1 MGNTAL
7 NRQITQRLKEGGWS
21 RLRTNGKHA
30 VWEHPSGVHFT
41 APSTSKDTSHHRANY
56 LTAIA
61 RLERQAMDTQGA
73 TVQTLEAEMSTPPT
87 VIAPPDSQP
96 PTVVAPAI
104 EVTIVTEQPPV
115 VEAPAPTLSKDDD
128 IWRIVRVLSK
138 ARLTD
143 QEVHSLV
150 DHMIHDVE
158 NVLLGETCK

>member
-1 MGNTAL
+1 
-7 NRQITQRLKEGGWS
+7 
-21 RLRTNGKHA
+21 
-30 VWEHPSGVHFT
+30 
-41 APSTSKDTSHHRANY
+41 
-56 LTAIA
+56 
-61 RLERQAMDTQGA
+61 MDTQGA

-143 QEVHSLV
+143 QEVHALV

-158 NVLLGETCK
+158 NVLLGEPCK